1 MGSGVNKILGD
12 RAVGKAH
19 RVLLGLPLVLLPL
32 LLGGARPW
40 FWSCIAG
47 IFAVGLAWSLWSG
60 PEPRQGGNLSKKW
73 LVGLGLFL
81 LYPLCQTLPLSA
93 AWIAQLSPHLM
104 LWRDLAREVALAP
117 SRYFSI
123 SYSPL
128 VTFFSLLWWLFL
140 VGYGLLF
147 RKSVR
152 GAGNLNWLYNTLFWV
167 AGFEAFYG
175 LLQTL
180 IPSLGVLWF
189 WEPTGAGLARGTF
202 VNRNH
207 YAAFLGMLW
216 PVLLGYLLSVR
227 AASQDEHALS
237 YAQSERQKKA
247 RQKNWFL
254 GFVIGLALLGLFFS
268 QSRGGILGA
277 LIASTVFVVF
287 GRKQHKKQAVV
298 FFLGCWLVM
307 FVYGSIIG
315 FHGIVERFDGLE
327 KDAPPRL
334 NIWGDSLR
342 LIQDHWLTGTGLG
355 THPEVIRLYQ
365 SHLTDQYDVVH
376 AHSDYLELAA
386 ELGVPVAVVMT
397 LALWGYWWASA
408 LRIAKLRKTVRSRG
422 KAVRSKEYEVR
433 SEGTVGS
440 REEAVRSKEYGV
452 RSEGTVGSREHG
464 VRSRE
469 QGTGL
474 EVEKRRLLAL
484 GALAGSAAFLCH
496 CWVEFNWQIPANQL
510 YFIVLLL
517 LMRI

>member
-1 MGSGVNKILGD
+1 MGLMSGMGSGVNNILGD

-19 RVLLGLPLVLLPL
+19 RVLLGLPLVVLPF

-40 FWSCIAG
+40 FWSFIAG
-47 IFAVGLAWSLWSG
+47 IFAVSLAWSLWSE
-60 PEPRQGGNLSKKW
+60 PEPWHGGNLSKKW
-73 LVGLGLFL
+73 LVGLGLLL
-81 LYPLCQTLPLSA
+81 LYPLFQTLPLSPS
-93 AWIAQLSPHLM
+93 WIGQLSPTLM
-104 LWRDLAREVALAP
+104 AWKERAKDVALAP
-117 SRYFSI
+117 SGYFSI

-128 VTFFSLLWWLFL
+128 VTFFSVLWWFFL
-140 VGYGLLF
+140 AAYGLLF

-152 GAGNLNWLYNTLFWV
+152 GASDLGWFYNTLFWV
-167 AGFEAFYG
+167 AGLEAFYG

-189 WEPTGAGLARGTF
+189 WEPTGAGFARGTF

-216 PVLLGYLLSVR
+216 PVLLGCLLSVR
-227 AASQDEHALS
+227 AASEYHHSVSNAELEQ
-237 YAQSERQKKA
+237 QKKA
-247 RQKNWFL
+247 RQKTWFL
-254 GFVIGLALLGLFFS
+254 AFVIGLALLGLFFS

-287 GRKQHKKQAVV
+287 GRKQHRKRAVV

-307 FVYGSIIG
+307 FAYGSIIG

-327 KDAPPRL
+327 KAAPPRL

-355 THPEVIRLYQ
+355 THPEVIRVYQ

-386 ELGVPVAVVMT
+386 ELGVPVAVMMVL
-397 LALWGYWWASA
+397 LAWGYWWASA
-408 LRIAKLRKTVRSRG
+408 LRIATLRR
-422 KAVRSKEYEVR
+422 
-433 SEGTVGS
+433 
-440 REEAVRSKEYGV
+440 AVRSKEYGV
-452 RSEGTVGSREHG
+452 RSENA
-464 VRSRE
+464 VRSWE
-469 QGTGL
+469 KGEGSEELGVGCGL

-510 YFIVLLL
+510 YFIVLLV
-517 LMRI
+517 LMRV